1 MKIKCTLKEKNLRR
15 HYFKKR
21 YFGVI
26 CVLLIAIGLMIVGCQ
41 STPKQTSLPTE
52 NENTPSTTE
61 EMPSIVGLGTH
72 PIGGTFYAVG
82 TGLSKV
88 ISDNS
93 PIKVVVQPAGGPN
106 AFIPSMETGELEL
119 GLIASNDAA
128 WAYNGGTSYDKACK
142 NLRVLVSGHRIP
154 IIPVAVRLDSN
165 IKTLTDLE
173 GKRVGN
179 GYGGNLEAQ
188 QSISAALESVGLS
201 WDDVEKVPVPDANS
215 SFRALQEG
223 RLDATFG
230 ATPIGAQGLEVDSL
244 TPLHSLNYG
253 DLSPEQAA
261 NPPKEK
267 VEALIKYLPGSK
279 IAAWEKTGILKSDTT
294 LIISIA
300 WLAASL
306 KLSDDAAYEITKCL
320 YENVEELQAQ
330 HVLLGDW
337 KHETMFDPSPYA
349 PYHEGAVRFWKE
361 KGLWTQEAEE
371 NQKRLLEQ

>member
-1 MKIKCTLKEKNLRR
+1 MKIKEKNHRR
-15 HYFKKR
+15 FPFR
-21 YFGVI
+21 RGILGII
-26 CVLLIAIGLMIVGCQ
+26 CMLLIVTGLMLVGCQ
-41 STPKQTSLPTE
+41 SSPKGSSLSAE
-52 NENTPSTTE
+52 NENTSSASQ

-72 PIGGTFYAVG
+72 PIEGTFYAVG
-82 TGLSKV
+82 TGLAKV
-88 ISDNS
+88 ISDYS

-119 GLIASNDAA
+119 GLIAGNDAA

-154 IIPVAVRLDSN
+154 FIPLVVRLDSG
-165 IKTLTDLE
+165 IKTLGDLQ

-188 QSISAALESVGLS
+188 ESISAALESVGLS
-201 WDDVEKVPVPDANS
+201 WDDVQKVPVPDASS
-215 SFRALQEG
+215 SFRSLQEG

-253 DLSPEQAA
+253 DLSPEEAA

-267 VEALIKYLPGSK
+267 VDALIKHLPGSR
-279 IAAWEKTGILKSDTT
+279 IAVWEKSGILKSDTT
-294 LIISIA
+294 LIVSIA
-300 WLAASL
+300 WLAASA
-306 KLSDDAAYEITKCL
+306 KLCDDAAYEITKCL
-320 YENVEELQAQ
+320 YENTGDLQSQ
-330 HVLLGDW
+330 HVMLTEW
-337 KHETMFDPSPYA
+337 KQETMFDPNPYA

-371 NQKRLLEQ
+371 NHQRLLAQ